1 MNSVTDMVSQRTN
14 LDGLTNLIVCRC
26 ASHVSLLRSSI
37 VIRVLSV
44 LRLLSAA
51 AMPKRPETVA
61 SPTPR
66 ELSPRLPPLKISH
79 AVEMPAPCESDAK
92 ILARTHAVHSE
103 TEIRDNIMALN
114 GVVDDDYSDISDSE
128 DSEGNKVPMAAP
140 YRPPTPP
147 DVSDNERATQKPL
160 VLTKVEFRTM
170 WILYGSFKLAY
181 PSGWIKINGIFALGM
196 LGMLGVLQTR
206 HSHAVDRVGTSDFSP
221 DPSRKAVHDVVLET
235 LVEEIEGTGYEGHVC
250 LRSARITM
258 LRRLDRWLVHAC
270 V

>member
-14 LDGLTNLIVCRC
+14 LDRRANLIVCRC
-26 ASHVSLLRSSI
+26 ASHVSLFRSSI

-103 TEIRDNIMALN
+103 AEIRDNIMALQAHN
-114 GVVDDDYSDISDSE
+114 TYNTYTPSWLDGTV
-128 DSEGNKVPMAAP
+128 EGRTN
-140 YRPPTPP
+140 PT
-147 DVSDNERATQKPL
+147 VRLAGR
-160 VLTKVEFRTM
+160 RT
-170 WILYGSFKLAY
+170 F
-181 PSGWIKINGIFALGM
+181 
-196 LGMLGVLQTR
+196 
-206 HSHAVDRVGTSDFSP
+206 
-221 DPSRKAVHDVVLET
+221 T
-235 LVEEIEGTGYEGHVC
+235 L
-250 LRSARITM
+250 R
-258 LRRLDRWLVHAC
+258 
-270 V
+270 